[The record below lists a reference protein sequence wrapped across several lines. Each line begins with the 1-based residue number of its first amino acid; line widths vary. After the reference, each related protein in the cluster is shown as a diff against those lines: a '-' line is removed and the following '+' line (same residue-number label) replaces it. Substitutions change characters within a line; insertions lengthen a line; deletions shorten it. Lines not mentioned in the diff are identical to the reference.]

1 MKKAITLVLST
12 LLLAGCTSLVPPP
25 RPPVA
30 STPPAT
36 PDAGPSTLDAEYVES
51 EPLIGAMSSVRGT
64 DDVGPVPARTGRVA
78 VYIRCWGDGIL
89 HVEIDRSASL
99 TQQCLRDETD
109 PGTRNTF
116 NIIGDDVRV
125 TGSADNG
132 NLWAIAVTEIP
143 PR

>member
-1 MKKAITLVLST
+1 MKKATVIVLST
-12 LLLAGCTSLVPPP
+12 LLLTGCTGIAPPP

-36 PDAGPSTLDAEYVES
+36 PDAVPSTLDAQYVES
-51 EPLIGAMSSVRGT
+51 EPLIGALSSVRGT
-64 DDVGPVPARTGRVA
+64 DDVGPVPTRTGRVA

-99 TQQCLRDETD
+99 TQQCLRDEDD
-109 PGTRNTF
+109 PGTPNTF
-116 NIIGDDVRV
+116 DVIGDEVRV
-125 TGSADNG
+125 TGSAENS